1 MANLLMFG
9 SSRTKCNED
18 KLCDLPHTIRTNTN
32 YCVCDY
38 GYVLYNGLCT
48 KTRGMVLLV
57 SNDINVYS
65 EISAKLKYEL

>member
-9 SSRTKCNED
+9 SRRTKCNED
-18 KLCDLPHTIRTNTN
+18 KLCDLPHTICTNTN

-38 GYVLYNGLCT
+38 GYVLYNGVCT